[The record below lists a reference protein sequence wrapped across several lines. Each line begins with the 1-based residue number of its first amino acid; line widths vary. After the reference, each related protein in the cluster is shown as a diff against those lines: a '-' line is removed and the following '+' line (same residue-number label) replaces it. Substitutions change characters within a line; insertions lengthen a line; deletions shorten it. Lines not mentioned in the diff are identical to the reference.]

1 MDHKNNISFEGK
13 LQYQILLVF
22 LIAFHSYFGI
32 YKGINNV
39 KSDFPN
45 YYVSAHLLQTGDLAV
60 AYNDSLFQIE
70 AQKKDSNIHARF
82 SLYPPTNALLLF
94 PLNTF
99 SIYAAK
105 NIWLAVSVACTF
117 LSIFFFSR
125 ISLLNISSSAVIVLL
140 SGFNLC
146 NDFYLGQIYSFLLM
160 LTLSGLYYMTRK
172 PFLSAIF
179 ISLVASLKLITLGF
193 SFLLVRKKYIPSAI
207 LFAIILTGITF
218 LSAYMGGFQVFAN
231 YVSQRLIPLS
241 FGNIFNELPFS
252 VQYQSVISLLS
263 NCFVY
268 NAEYNP
274 NPVFPDYNNLFLP
287 CKFLFYGIMVCVLG
301 LNLRWFISKKI
312 DGPVFIS
319 LSILILLLLESG
331 SATYHLLFL
340 LPVLSMV
347 LADVNFI
354 ASQKMTLI
362 VLLAAIGFAPTM
374 INSVFDL
381 SYLPFILKYPRLLLM
396 ITYFCFVQY
405 LYFQRNKKS
414 III

>member
-1 MDHKNNISFEGK
+1 
-13 LQYQILLVF
+13 
-22 LIAFHSYFGI
+22 
-32 YKGINNV
+32 
-39 KSDFPN
+39 
-45 YYVSAHLLQTGDLAV
+45 
-60 AYNDSLFQIE
+60 
-70 AQKKDSNIHARF
+70 
-82 SLYPPTNALLLF
+82 
-94 PLNTF
+94 
-99 SIYAAK
+99 
-105 NIWLAVSVACTF
+105 
-117 LSIFFFSR
+117 
-125 ISLLNISSSAVIVLL
+125 
-140 SGFNLC
+140 
-146 NDFYLGQIYSFLLM
+146 M
-160 LTLSGLYYMTRK
+160 L
-172 PFLSAIF
+172 
-179 ISLVASLKLITLGF
+179 
-193 SFLLVRKKYIPSAI
+193 LLVRKKYIPSAI

-287 CKFLFYGIMVCVLG
+287 CKYLFYGIMVCILG
-301 LNLRWFISKKI
+301 LNLAWFISKTI

-362 VLLAAIGFAPTM
+362 VLLATIGFAPTM